1 MADMDE
7 LFGSDGDS
15 DNDQRG
21 NVARNTWL
29 ILFNHQ
35 FVQLDECRVVRSC
48 EAEVSFNARVWNV
61 SRMFIISRQT
71 LIMLM
76 CFKRWL

>member
-15 DNDQRG
+15 DNDNDHDHDQRG
-21 NVARNTWL
+21 NVARNSWL

-35 FVQLDECRVVRSC
+35 FVHLDECRVVRSC
-48 EAEVSFNARVWNV
+48 EAEGSFNARVRCGTFRGC
-61 SRMFIISRQT
+61 SLYRGR
-71 LIMLM
+71 
-76 CFKRWL
+76 R

>member
-1 MADMDE
+1 MDE

-21 NVARNTWL
+21 NAARNSWL

-35 FVQLDECRVVRSC
+35 FVQLDESRVVRSC
-48 EAEVSFNARVWNV
+48 ESEVSFNARVRCGTFRGCIEADVNNV
-61 SRMFIISRQT
+61 NVF
-71 LIMLM
+71 
-76 CFKRWL
+76 

>member
-1 MADMDE
+1 MDE

-21 NVARNTWL
+21 NVARNSWL

-48 EAEVSFNARVWNV
+48 EAEVSFNARVRCGTFRGC
-61 SRMFIISRQT
+61 SLYRGR
-71 LIMLM
+71 
-76 CFKRWL
+76 R

>member
-21 NVARNTWL
+21 NFARNSWL

-35 FVQLDECRVVRSC
+35 FVHLDECRVVRSC
-48 EAEVSFNARVWNV
+48 VAEGSFNARVRCATFRGC
-61 SRMFIISRQT
+61 SLYRGR
-71 LIMLM
+71 
-76 CFKRWL
+76 R